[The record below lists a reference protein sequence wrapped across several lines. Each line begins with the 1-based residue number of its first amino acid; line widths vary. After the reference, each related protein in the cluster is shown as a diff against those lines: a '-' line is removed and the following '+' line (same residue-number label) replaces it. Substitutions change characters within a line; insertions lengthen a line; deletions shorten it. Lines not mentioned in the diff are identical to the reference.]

1 VAKANAGKTR
11 LFSAAP
17 MHYAIAL
24 RKVCAPFVAHLSRM
38 RIRNTIC
45 VGVNPFSCEWSAIAQ
60 KLSSKGQHVIAG
72 DYSNF
77 DGTLPAQLVYAAT
90 EIMADWYDVHWEY
103 VEAHKRNIVGGN
115 ILGKLE
121 FLMYLRRLYY
131 ECVHHLH
138 IMNFKQGSLMY
149 YVRNG
154 IPSGCPVTAPLNS
167 IVNLM
172 ALIYCWY
179 HIIDDPLKQN
189 VKEFF
194 EHTSSVFYGDDFV
207 MNIRADVLEKFNQIT
222 ITQAMS
228 EHLDMTMTDEAKT
241 GECVKSRTLKE
252 VNFLKRAFYY
262 NTLIQE
268 YTAPLDLTVILDSTI
283 VQNW

>member
-1 VAKANAGKTR
+1 MEYDLTGPHAMALRQEVEELELSVLNGVRPEVVWTDTLKDQKIPVAKANAGKTR

-194 EHTSSVFYGDDFV
+194 EHTSSVFLWRRLR
-207 MNIRADVLEKFNQIT
+207 N
-222 ITQAMS
+222 
-228 EHLDMTMTDEAKT
+228 EHPSRCI
-241 GECVKSRTLKE
+241 GEIQSD
-252 VNFLKRAFYY
+252 ND
-262 NTLIQE
+262 NTSYE
-268 YTAPLDLTVILDSTI
+268 
-283 VQNW
+283 